1 MEPIH
6 HRMPALL
13 ADTAA
18 WDAWLDQR
26 RPVRVGRGSA
36 AGRWVEHGRPRLATQ
51 GPHPGSQGRQ
61 DAPAPDALAPLL
73 RPFSPDA
80 MTAVAVGPRVSNVR
94 HDDESCL
101 VPAAPGEPSPNQLG
115 FMF

>member
-18 WDAWLDQR
+18 WDAWLD
-26 RPVRVGRGSA
+26 
-36 AGRWVEHGRPRLATQ
+36 PRLIT
-51 GPHPGSQGRQ
+51 
-61 DAPAPDALAPLL
+61 PDALAPLL